1 MAGHEGV
8 ESVEIDF
15 RALLTRVKAANAD
28 LVFGGFAIDS
38 GGPQIIQQMKAL
50 GLFDAGAKFM
60 GPDGFY
66 SPALVEQATPTAVNN
81 NVYVTFAGLP
91 PDQLPTDLGKRFYT
105 EYKAKYKDEPI
116 GWAMYAYQATIVT
129 VDAINRAGAKIEP
142 RSWKRYT
149 TPRTSRVSPAVSAS
163 TTMVTR
169 TAPIWVGF
177 RSKIIG
183 SSSSG

>member
-1 MAGHEGV
+1 MP
-8 ESVEIDF
+8 
-15 RALLTRVKAANAD
+15 LLTKVKAVKAD
-28 LVFGGFAIDS
+28 LIYGGFVIDS
-38 GGPQIIQQMKAL
+38 GGPQVIQQMKAL

-60 GPDGFY
+60 GPDGLY
-66 SPALVEQATPTAVNN
+66 SPALVEQATPAAVNN

-105 EYKAKYKDEPI
+105 DYKAKYKDEPI

-129 VDAINRAGAKIEP
+129 VDAINRAGAKDPP
-142 RSWKRYT
+142 RSWKRYAT
-149 TPRTSRVSPAVSAS
+149 RRTSRVSPVVSAS

-169 TAPIWVGF
+169 TAPTWGDF
-177 RSKIIG
+177 RSKIIS